1 MTNLPSP
8 QIRALRFSQE
18 LITRIVRTLKEHAPN
33 AYNQVDYMLELI
45 DDNLQATVKIISV
58 LEETLEQTKDLLSD
72 CEDLAAELMEDIEE
86 LKKYHP
92 DLTAKTI
99 AEIAKELYSQAEDIY
114 DTASQGGDL

>member
-1 MTNLPSP
+1 MTDLPSP
-8 QIRALRFSQE
+8 KIRSLRFSQE
-18 LITRIVRTLKEHAPN
+18 LITRIVKTLKEHAPN